1 MDDIFRSY
9 IIPAIIAGCVSFA
22 AAAFSGYMVHRNT
35 KRQLEVSY
43 ITDKRVEWIQEL
55 RKTMSEYMALVFK
68 IVNAGAMN
76 EKVTLQMIGD
86 LNLKAF
92 YLELLLNCKG
102 KIDTTMLDTIDRI
115 NTAVKKHEYEN
126 IQSDINILFKHTQVY
141 LKLEWN
147 RVKME
152 VKGKKYT
159 DIIMESQKAAL
170 YKTSPGDDPTSQGF

>member
-9 IIPAIIAGCVSFA
+9 IIPAIIAGIVSFA
-22 AAAFSGYMVHRNT
+22 AVALSGYMVYRNT

-55 RKTMSEYMALVFK
+55 RKTMSEYMAIVFN
-68 IVNAGAMN
+68 IINADAMK
-76 EKVTLQMIGD
+76 ETVTLQMIGD
-86 LNLKAF
+86 LNQKAF
-92 YLELLLNCKG
+92 YLEFLLNCKG
-102 KIDTTMLDTIDRI
+102 KIDITMLDTIDRI
-115 NTAVKKHEYEN
+115 NTAIKKHEYEN
-126 IQSDINILFKHTQVY
+126 IQSEINILFKHTQVY

-159 DIIMESQKAAL
+159 DEILESEMESL
-170 YKTSPGDDPTSQGF
+170 YKTAL

>member
-9 IIPAIIAGCVSFA
+9 IIPAIIAGIVSFA
-22 AAAFSGYMVHRNT
+22 AVALSGYMVYRNT

-55 RKTMSEYMALVFK
+55 RKTMSEYMAIVFN
-68 IVNAGAMN
+68 ILNADAMK
-76 EKVTLQMIGD
+76 ETVTLQMIGD
-86 LNLKAF
+86 LNQKAF
-92 YLELLLNCKG
+92 YLEFLLNCKG
-102 KIDTTMLDTIDRI
+102 KIDITMLDTIDRI
-115 NTAVKKHEYEN
+115 NTAIKKHEYEN
-126 IQSDINILFKHTQVY
+126 IQSEINILFKHTQVY

-159 DIIMESQKAAL
+159 DEILESEKESL
-170 YKTSPGDDPTSQGF
+170 YKTAL